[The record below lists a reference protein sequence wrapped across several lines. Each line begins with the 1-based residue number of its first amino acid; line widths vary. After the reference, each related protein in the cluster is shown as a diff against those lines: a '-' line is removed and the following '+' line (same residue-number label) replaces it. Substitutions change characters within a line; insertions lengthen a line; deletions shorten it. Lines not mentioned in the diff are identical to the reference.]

1 MAHGGLQ
8 ALGLALAGAGWL
20 ALLAAT
26 ALPQWEVSTFAGDS
40 IITALVTMKGL
51 WMSCVSTSTGQL
63 QCKSYDS
70 VLALPAHLQ
79 ATRALMVV
87 SVVLGP
93 LALAAAVAGMRCTRC
108 GGDDPRKKASVAGAG
123 GALFILAGLLAL
135 VASSW
140 YGHRIVTSFYD
151 PTIPIN
157 LKYEFGTAL
166 FVAYEFGTAL
176 YEFGTALFVA
186 YEFGTALFVA
196 WAGAAL
202 ALLGGSLLASSCCG
216 RGGGGAAKGGR
227 GYPRA
232 RTAPKGPPSARE
244 YV

>member
-108 GGDDPRKKASVAGAG
+108 GGDDPPQER
-123 GALFILAGLLAL
+123 LGLLAL

-157 LKYEFGTAL
+157 LKYEFGSALCEFGTAL
-166 FVAYEFGTAL
+166 FVAGVL

-186 YEFGTALFVA
+186 WAGLDFGYEFGTALFVA

-202 ALLGGSLLASSCCG
+202 ALLGGVPLGLVVLRPRGG
-216 RGGGGAAKGGR
+216 RGGQGGAGLPPGQDPP
-227 GYPRA
+227 PRA
-232 RTAPKGPPSARE
+232 PPGARE

>member
-93 LALAAAVAGMRCTRC
+93 VALGAAVAGMRCTRC
-108 GGDDPRKKASVAGAG
+108 GGDDPRKKATVAGAG
-123 GALFILAGLLAL
+123 GGLFILAGLLAL

-151 PTIPIN
+151 ATIPIN

-166 FVAYEFGTAL
+166 FVA
-176 YEFGTALFVA
+176 
-186 YEFGTALFVA
+186 
-196 WAGAAL
+196 WAGSAL
-202 ALLGGSLLASSCCG
+202 ALLGGSLLASSCCS
-216 RGGGGAAKGGR
+216 RGGGVASKKGR
-227 GYPRA
+227 GYPGA
-232 RTAPKGPPSARE
+232 RTAPKAPPSARE

>member
-70 VLALPAHLQ
+70 VLALPGHLQ
-79 ATRALMVV
+79 ATRALMVL
-87 SVVLGP
+87 SGVLGP
-93 LALAAAVAGMRCTRC
+93 LALGAAVAGMRCTRC
-108 GGDDPRKKASVAGAG
+108 GGDDARKKAAVAGAG
-123 GALFILAGLLAL
+123 GGLFILSGLLAL
-135 VASSW
+135 VSCSW

-157 LKYEFGTAL
+157 LKFEFGSAL
-166 FVAYEFGTAL
+166 FLG
-176 YEFGTALFVA
+176 
-186 YEFGTALFVA
+186 
-196 WAGAAL
+196 WAGSAL
-202 ALLGGSLLASSCCG
+202 ALLGGSLLASSCCS
-216 RGGGGAAKGGR
+216 RGGGGAAKGG

-232 RTAPKGPPSARE
+232 RTPPKGAPTSRE

>member
-8 ALGLALAGAGWL
+8 ALGLALAGLGWA

-87 SVVLGP
+87 SGVLGP
-93 LALAAAVAGMRCTRC
+93 LALGVAVAGMKCTRC
-108 GGDDPRKKASVAGAG
+108 GGDDPRKKASVAAGG
-123 GALFILAGLLAL
+123 GALFILSGLLAL
-135 VASSW
+135 VACSW
-140 YGHRIVTSFYD
+140 YGHRIVASFYD
-151 PTIPIN
+151 ATVPIN
-157 LKYEFGTAL
+157 LKFEFGSAL
-166 FVAYEFGTAL
+166 FLG
-176 YEFGTALFVA
+176 
-186 YEFGTALFVA
+186 
-196 WAGAAL
+196 WAGSAL
-202 ALLGGSLLASSCCG
+202 ALLGGSLLASSGCS
-216 RGGGGAAKGGR
+216 RGGEGRPSGATPAPR
-227 GYPRA
+227 PPPRA
-232 RTAPKGPPSARE
+232 PPAPASTS
-244 YV
+244 

>member
-26 ALPQWEVSTFAGDS
+26 ALPQWEVSTFAGDN

-63 QCKSYDS
+63 QCKSYES

-79 ATRALMVV
+79 ATRALLVV
-87 SVVLGP
+87 SGVLGP
-93 LALAAAVAGMRCTRC
+93 LALGAAVAGMKCTRC
-108 GGDDPRKKASVAGAG
+108 GGDDPRKKSSVAAGG
-123 GALFILAGLLAL
+123 GALFILSGLLAL
-135 VASSW
+135 VACSW
-140 YGHRIVTSFYD
+140 YGHRIITSFYD
-151 PTIPIN
+151 ATVPIN
-157 LKYEFGTAL
+157 LKFEFGSAL
-166 FVAYEFGTAL
+166 FLG
-176 YEFGTALFVA
+176 
-186 YEFGTALFVA
+186 
-196 WAGAAL
+196 WAGSAL
-202 ALLGGSLLASSCCG
+202 ALLGGSLLASSCCS
-216 RGGGGAAKGGR
+216 RGGGGAAKR

-232 RTAPKGPPSARE
+232 KTPPKGPPSSRE